1 MFIFYLR
8 DFGRSYKVRA
18 PQEVK
23 VQLCER
29 DVTSCFV
36 KSTERNVFLFLLP
49 THTQGRK
56 RCTDTLPARV
66 EGLRVGL
73 GHIQGLQ
80 NTYIELESDLRD
92 ICVRTRR

>member
-1 MFIFYLR
+1 M
-8 DFGRSYKVRA
+8 
-18 PQEVK
+18 
-23 VQLCER
+23 
-29 DVTSCFV
+29 
-36 KSTERNVFLFLLP
+36 FLFLLP

-56 RCTDTLPARV
+56 RCTDTFPARV